1 MEHRSALPSGVF
13 HAMNRDMTRR
23 LLLLS
28 LCLGLAA
35 CDSSDTAPLP
45 LNLYE
50 CDAGEAALRHLITT
64 LPDLNPGVAKSY
76 SIVLSEINRDGMTPA
91 SDAFTKRFA
100 DLKLKFVNAQ
110 KLKDIDPDHTIV
122 DTDTRLAAFIL
133 QLRNLKSTSATTWD
147 AEAGWSYKRE
157 FARWKLQ
164 VEVKDGK
171 ASVVKAEK
179 VEGSPTAAPK
189 VN

>member
-1 MEHRSALPSGVF
+1 
-13 HAMNRDMTRR
+13 MTRR

-28 LCLGLAA
+28 LCLGFAA

-76 SIVLSEINRDGMTPA
+76 SIVLGEINRDGMTPA
-91 SDAFTKRFA
+91 TDAFTKRFA

-110 KLKDIDPDHTIV
+110 NLKDIDPDHTIA
-122 DTDTRLAAFIL
+122 DPDTRLAAFVL
-133 QLRNLKSTSATTWD
+133 QLRKLQPTSATTWD
-147 AEAGWSYKRE
+147 AEAGWSYKKE
-157 FARWKLQ
+157 FTRIKLHL
-164 VEVKDGK
+164 EAKDGK
-171 ASVVKAEK
+171 TRVINAEK
-179 VEGSPTAAPK
+179 LEGR
-189 VN
+189 

>member
-1 MEHRSALPSGVF
+1 
-13 HAMNRDMTRR
+13 MNSHMTRR

-50 CDAGEAALRHLITT
+50 CDAGEAAVRHLITL

-76 SIVLSEINRDGMTPA
+76 SIVLGEINRDGMTPA
-91 SDAFTKRFA
+91 TDDFTKRFA

-110 KLKDIDPDHTIV
+110 NLKDIEPDHTIA
-122 DTDTRLAAFIL
+122 DPDTRLAAFIL
-133 QLRNLKSTSATTWD
+133 QLRKLQPTSANTWD
-147 AEAGWSYKRE
+147 AEAGWSYKKE
-157 FARWKLQ
+157 YARYKLQ
-164 VEVKDGK
+164 LEVKDGK
-171 ASVVKAEK
+171 TRVVKAEK
-179 VEGSPTAAPK
+179 TESS
-189 VN
+189 

>member
-1 MEHRSALPSGVF
+1 
-13 HAMNRDMTRR
+13 MNSHMTRR
-23 LLLLS
+23 HLLLS

-50 CDAGEAALRHLITT
+50 CDAGEAAVRHLITI

-76 SIVLSEINRDGMTPA
+76 SVVFGEINRDGMTPA
-91 SDAFTKRFA
+91 TDAFTKRFA

-110 KLKDIDPDHTIV
+110 NLKTIDPDHTIA
-122 DTDTRLAAFIL
+122 DPDTRLAAFIL
-133 QLRNLKSTSATTWD
+133 QLRNLKPTSATTWE
-147 AEAGWSYKRE
+147 AEAGWSYKKE
-157 FARWKLQ
+157 FARIKLRL
-164 VEVKDGK
+164 EVKDGK
-171 ASVVKAEK
+171 TSVVNMEKLESSASKA
-179 VEGSPTAAPK
+179 PA

>member
-1 MEHRSALPSGVF
+1 
-13 HAMNRDMTRR
+13 MTRR

-76 SIVLSEINRDGMTPA
+76 SIVLGEINRDGMTPA
-91 SDAFTKRFA
+91 TDAFTNRFA
-100 DLKLKFVNAQ
+100 DLKLKFINAQ
-110 KLKDIDPDHTIV
+110 NLRDIAPDHTIA
-122 DTDTRLAAFIL
+122 DSDTRLAAFVL
-133 QLRNLKSTSATTWD
+133 QLRKLQPTSATTWD
-147 AEAGWSYKRE
+147 AEAGWSYKKE
-157 FARWKLQ
+157 FARMKLQ
-164 VEVKDGK
+164 LEVKDGK
-171 ASVVKAEK
+171 TTVVKSEK
-179 VEGSPTAAPK
+179 IEGS
-189 VN
+189 